1 LQPLDDHRRRRLLT
15 LSAMLCAVPVFLAPL
30 AGRSSFELASEKA
43 AFNTRFSN
51 PSIPVVW
58 NAPPVTVA
66 RDPFEPDGADILKP
80 TGDYPAPPDGANVVG
95 MRVQQG
101 QSMGFVLPANRGAS
115 GTPVQDAVF
124 SIPTVRAIVTGASSR
139 ALIEENG
146 ETLVVGIGDVVT
158 GSPIVSV
165 DSSGIRLKN
174 GTVFALTEE
183 RP

>member
-1 LQPLDDHRRRRLLT
+1 
-15 LSAMLCAVPVFLAPL
+15 
-30 AGRSSFELASEKA
+30 
-43 AFNTRFSN
+43 
-51 PSIPVVW
+51 
-58 NAPPVTVA
+58 
-66 RDPFEPDGADILKP
+66 
-80 TGDYPAPPDGANVVG
+80 

-124 SIPTVRAIVTGASSR
+124 SVPTVRAIVTGASSR